1 MLLMY
6 SFSPT
11 AECYINRS
19 LVVFPIII
27 VVAATMFGST
37 FALDLM
43 SHVVSNNLCVFFVF
57 NLIIVMVLVGSK
69 HGSDVVDQIPLSSAA
84 VPEPD
89 LPGTSEEATA
99 NHEDEARD
107 DDELRTR
114 VEEFIAKVN
123 AQWRVE
129 NLQMCILKQG

>member
-1 MLLMY
+1 
-6 SFSPT
+6 
-11 AECYINRS
+11 
-19 LVVFPIII
+19 
-27 VVAATMFGST
+27 MFGST
-37 FALDLM
+37 STLDLM

-69 HGSDVVDQIPLSSAA
+69 HGSNVDDQIPLSSAA
-84 VPEPD
+84 IPEPD
-89 LPGTSEEATA
+89 HDQDLPHTTEEATA
-99 NHEDEARD
+99 NHEDEAQ

-129 NLQMCILKQG
+129 NLQMCI